1 MAQMFLQQNRFHKVM
16 IFRLNGN
23 LARIINVR
31 CDEHKCS
38 WHCGNIPLNQLE
50 KVGAANLA
58 IFKACLEN
66 VSGCWK
72 SVPNNSQAPNPSTV
86 PAVASQCRPRPGTVR
101 SPSSSARAKTLKLL
115 ASCRRT
121 SERRRHV
128 GSCRRRR
135 FAQNQPLT
143 LIRLLWA
150 FRLLFRSLWQS
161 SAFFTIAQRSC
172 FLHTVQTGAIK
183 LQVIVFKLGQLLTY
197 VTSDILI
204 ASDSLLWI
212 MKVFCGSSP
221 SRGMVGTQTNCKRLL

>member
-1 MAQMFLQQNRFHKVM
+1 MNT
-16 IFRLNGN
+16 
-23 LARIINVR
+23 NVAGTVEISLSTNWKR
-31 CDEHKCS
+31 SGRQIWRYLKNCQPASK
-38 WHCGNIPLNQLE
+38 
-50 KVGAANLA
+50 
-58 IFKACLEN
+58 
-66 VSGCWK
+66 GCWK

-101 SPSSSARAKTLKLL
+101 SPSSDDAKTLKLL

-128 GSCRRRR
+128 GSCRRR
-135 FAQNQPLT
+135 FAQNQPLP

-183 LQVIVFKLGQLLTY
+183 LQVIAFKLGQLLTD

-204 ASDSLLWI
+204 ASDSLLWF

>member
-1 MAQMFLQQNRFHKVM
+1 MSD
-16 IFRLNGN
+16 IW
-23 LARIINVR
+23 

-58 IFKACLEN
+58 IFKEFPACLEN

-72 SVPNNSQAPNPSTV
+72 SVPNNSQAANPSTV

-101 SPSSSARAKTLKLL
+101 SPSSDDAKTLKLL

-128 GSCRRRR
+128 GSCRRR

-172 FLHTVQTGAIK
+172 FLHTVQTGAII

-221 SRGMVGTQTNCKRLL
+221 SRGMVGTHSNWKRLL